1 MCKTKKVVAE
11 ATFRPGKNQITGTVV
26 IGEPTKKRK
35 KRVHAG
41 NYEEIFNKK
50 NKASSKRPHSMEGV
64 CNFGFT
70 LFESYEGKWYIAQF
84 TQLNRKRCNCM
95 HSNHLPLNITH
106 IPPRSGTF
114 FCRLLCTLPFI
125 SGLTVFFIFKR

>member
-41 NYEEIFNKK
+41 NDDESFNKK
-50 NKASSKRPHSMEGV
+50 TRPHQRDHIVWRVYVILVSPFLSHMKANGI
-64 CNFGFT
+64 
-70 LFESYEGKWYIAQF
+70 L
-84 TQLNRKRCNCM
+84 
-95 HSNHLPLNITH
+95 HSSHN
-106 IPPRSGTF
+106 
-114 FCRLLCTLPFI
+114 
-125 SGLTVFFIFKR
+125 